1 MIATAK
7 VNRTGITA
15 GVERYR
21 ERLRNRVKPKVSE
34 SKDRAYTLMRSL
46 VPVGTEPL
54 EPGDRRT
61 RDKIKQEL
69 THGGLGYK
77 VGFDKDAGPVPR
89 FLEYGTRH
97 MTAQPSVQPTKDA
110 ELPRF
115 RSETIRAAKGR

>member
-34 SKDRAYTLMRSL
+34 SMDRAYALAQSL
-46 VPVGTEPL
+46 VPVLTGKTK
-54 EPGDRRT
+54 RSM
-61 RDKIKQEL
+61 KKEL

-77 VGFDKDAGPVPR
+77 MGFDRSAGPVPR
-89 FLEYGTRH
+89 WLEFGTRK
-97 MTAQPSVQPTKDA
+97 MTARPMIQPTKDA